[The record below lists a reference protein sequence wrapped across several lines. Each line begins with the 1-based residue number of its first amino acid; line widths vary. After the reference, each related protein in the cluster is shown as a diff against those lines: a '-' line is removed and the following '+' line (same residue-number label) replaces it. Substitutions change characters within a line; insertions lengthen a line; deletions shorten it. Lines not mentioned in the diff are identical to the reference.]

1 MAWRQDLFTQRLG
14 GAAFRW
20 SMLATLTPVAMF
32 LISIPIA
39 FVDPTL
45 GIVTWF
51 VTFPIEAVLER
62 FRPPEL
68 AKE

>member
-1 MAWRQDLFTQRLG
+1 
-14 GAAFRW
+14 
-20 SMLATLTPVAMF
+20 MLATLTPVALF

-51 VTFPIEAVLER
+51 VTFPIEAILER
-62 FRPPEL
+62 FRPAEL
-68 AKE
+68 RND

>member
-1 MAWRQDLFTQRLG
+1 
-14 GAAFRW
+14 
-20 SMLATLTPVAMF
+20 MLATLTPVAMF